1 MLSAGTT
8 GDWMMVIGLLGTL
21 SAASAITY
29 RWVLAEPPQV
39 PADQERSELLTAA

>member
-21 SAASAITY
+21 SAASTITY
-29 RWVLAEPPQV
+29 R
-39 PADQERSELLTAA
+39 